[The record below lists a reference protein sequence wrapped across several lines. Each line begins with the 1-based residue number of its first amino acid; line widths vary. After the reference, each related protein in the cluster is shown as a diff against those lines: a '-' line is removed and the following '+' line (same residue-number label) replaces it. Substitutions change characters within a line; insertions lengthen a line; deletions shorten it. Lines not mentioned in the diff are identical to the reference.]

1 MFLETVRAESLIPMP
16 PQMEDAIFGMNSNFY
31 IKEVSNEKKV
41 MHKQQKCFVFFVFGQ
56 IQLVSFSFNK

>member
-41 MHKQQKCFVFFVFGQ
+41 MHKQQKCFVSVYS
-56 IQLVSFSFNK
+56 VRFN

>member
-41 MHKQQKCFVFFVFGQ
+41 MHKHNRSVLFLC
-56 IQLVSFSFNK
+56 IWSD

>member
-41 MHKQQKCFVFFVFGQ
+41 MQYNRSVLFLCIWSDSISFFF
-56 IQLVSFSFNK
+56 F